1 VSLAQARER
10 AAEARRQLLDG
21 HDPID
26 AKRASRAAA
35 RLAAAR
41 AMTFDQCAEAYI
53 AAHRAGWRN
62 ARHAEAWEKTL
73 ATYASPVIGPLP
85 VQAIDTALVM
95 KVLEPIWT
103 VKPETA
109 ARLRGRIEAVLDW
122 AKVRGYRTGENP
134 AQWGGHLDHLLP
146 PRRKVAKV
154 EHHAALPP
162 ASISAFMADLRQQEG
177 IAARALEFT
186 ILTACRTGEVVGARW
201 GEIERANGV
210 WTIPGE
216 RMKAGRE
223 HRVPLSARALE
234 ILELLRREGDFIFP
248 NGRGKPLS
256 NTVLLTFLVKSMGRA
271 GLTVH
276 GFRSSFRDW
285 AAEQTNFPSGT
296 RCGGGAFANI
306 VGNFS

>member
-1 VSLAQARER
+1 MSLAQARER

-26 AKRASRAAA
+26 AKRASRAAV

-53 AAHRAGWRN
+53 AAHRAGCGTRGTL
-62 ARHAEAWEKTL
+62 RRGKTL

-103 VKPETA
+103 AEPGPA

-134 AQWGGHLDHLLP
+134 AHWGGHLDHLLP

-162 ASISAFMADLRQQEG
+162 ASISAFIADLRQQEG

-201 GEIERANGV
+201 GEIDRANGV
-210 WTIPGE
+210 WTISGE

-234 ILELLRREGDFIFP
+234 IPRAP
-248 NGRGKPLS
+248 AAGR
-256 NTVLLTFLVKSMGRA
+256 
-271 GLTVH
+271 
-276 GFRSSFRDW
+276 
-285 AAEQTNFPSGT
+285 
-296 RCGGGAFANI
+296 
-306 VGNFS
+306 

>member
-1 VSLAQARER
+1 
-10 AAEARRQLLDG
+10 
-21 HDPID
+21 
-26 AKRASRAAA
+26 
-35 RLAAAR
+35 
-41 AMTFDQCAEAYI
+41 M
-53 AAHRAGWRN
+53 
-62 ARHAEAWEKTL
+62 
-73 ATYASPVIGPLP
+73 IGALP

-95 KVLEPIWT
+95 RVLEPIWT

-109 ARLRGRIEAVLDW
+109 ARLRGRIETVLDW

-134 AQWGGHLDHLLP
+134 ARWGGHLDHLLP
-146 PRRKVAKV
+146 PRRKIAKV

-162 ASISAFMADLRQQEG
+162 ASIAAFMADLRQQEG

-201 GEIERANGV
+201 GEIDRANGV

-256 NTVLLTFLVKSMGRA
+256 NTVLLTFLVKSMR
-271 GLTVH
+271 TR
-276 GFRSSFRDW
+276 RSDCAWLPFELSRL
-285 AAEQTNFPSGT
+285 G
-296 RCGGGAFANI
+296 C
-306 VGNFS
+306 